1 MQQLSGLDATFL
13 YIESTRA
20 PMHVGGVYIF
30 EPPQKGDR
38 IDYYQF
44 RDFIESRLH
53 ISRVFRQRLVEAPLD
68 MSHPYWIEDPHF
80 DLEYHLQYVA
90 IPQPGG
96 SKELLDLA
104 ARIFSRTMDR
114 KRPLWE
120 LTIVEGLNIEGYP
133 KNSFALISKVH
144 HAAIDGG
151 SGAEMMGALL
161 SPSPKKSK
169 PTSEEEHYWESE
181 RIPTGIEIVAR
192 NYIKSVGTP
201 VKLAKFLYDAIGST
215 IDVAR
220 EAIGKWIEPPPMPFT
235 APTTL
240 FNAPVTPHRIFD
252 GANLDLERIKKM
264 KNIASTTVNNV
275 VLAICAGALRRYLK
289 DKNNLPKK
297 PLVAMAPV
305 SVRNEEEKG
314 TMGNKVSAMLVS
326 LATNEEDPLKRL
338 KLIHESASSSKVY
351 SRALGAD
358 KIMDLVPSEL
368 AALAAR
374 LYTETKVVEYIRPVY
389 NLVITNVPGPPIP
402 LYMGGAKLLTHYGT
416 APLIDGLGLLM
427 VVFSY
432 AGSITIS
439 ATSCRE
445 LMPDLDKFIAN
456 IYEAADELE
465 QTLEVLVA
473 AEEKLK
479 KSKEAKKV
487 VKAKDQK

>member
-13 YIESTRA
+13 YIESARA

-30 EPPQKGDR
+30 EPSEKGER
-38 IDYYQF
+38 IDYYKF

-68 MSHPYWIEDPHF
+68 MSHPYWIEDPNF
-80 DLEYHLQYVA
+80 DLEYHLQYMA

-96 SKELLDLA
+96 AKELLDLA

-161 SPSPKKSK
+161 NPSPKKPK
-169 PTSEEEHYWESE
+169 ATPDEEHYWEAE

-201 VKLAKFLYDAIGST
+201 VKLAKFLYEAVGNT

-220 EAIGKWIEPPPMPFT
+220 EAIGKWIEPPPMPFS

-252 GANLDLERIKKM
+252 GANLPLERIKKM
-264 KNIASTTVNNV
+264 KNIAGTTVNNV
-275 VLAICAGALRRYLK
+275 VLAICAGALRLYLK

-297 PLVAMAPV
+297 PLVAMAPI
-305 SVRNEEEKG
+305 SVRSEEEKG
-314 TMGNKVSAMLVS
+314 AMGNKVSAMLVS
-326 LATNEEDPLKRL
+326 LATNEEDPIKRL
-338 KLIHESASSSKVY
+338 MLIHESASSSKVY
-351 SRALGAD
+351 SKALGANT
-358 KIMDLVPSEL
+358 IMDLVPSEL

-402 LYMGGAKLLTHYGT
+402 LYMGGAKLLSHYGT

-445 LMPDLDKFIAN
+445 LMPDLNKFIEN
-456 IYEAADELE
+456 IYQSADELE
-465 QTLEVLVA
+465 KALEIVA
-473 AEEKLK
+473 VASEK
-479 KSKEAKKV
+479 AKKT
-487 VKAKDQK
+487 KKTKD

>member
-30 EPPQKGDR
+30 EPPKNDEKF
-38 IDYYQF
+38 DFYQF

-68 MSHPYWIEDPHF
+68 MSHPYWIEDPDF
-80 DLEYHLQYVA
+80 DIEYHLQYVA

-96 SKELLDLA
+96 AKELLDLA
-104 ARIFSRTMDR
+104 ARSFSRTMDR

-120 LTIVEGLNIEGYP
+120 LIIVEGLNIEGVP
-133 KNSFALISKVH
+133 PNSFALISKVH

-161 SPSPKKSK
+161 NPSPAKKSAQGK
-169 PTSEEEHYWESE
+169 DEEPYWESE
-181 RIPTGIEIVAR
+181 RIPTGIEIIAR

-201 VKLAKFLYDAIGST
+201 VKLAKFLYETVGNT

-220 EAIGKWIEPPPMPFT
+220 EAIAKWVEPPPMPFT

-252 GANLDLERIKKM
+252 GAKLPLERIKAM
-264 KNIASTTVNNV
+264 KNKANTTVNNV
-275 VLAICAGALRRYLK
+275 VLAVCAGALRRYLK

-297 PLVAMAPV
+297 PLVAMAPI
-305 SVRNEEEKG
+305 SVRNEEDKG
-314 TMGNKVSAMLVS
+314 AMGNKVSAMLVS

-338 KLIHESASSSKVY
+338 QLIHESATNSKVY
-351 SRALGAD
+351 SRAIGAD

-374 LYTETKVVEYIRPVY
+374 LYTKTKVVEYIRPVY

-402 LYMGGAKLLTHYGT
+402 LYMGGAKLLSHYGT
-416 APLIDGLGLLM
+416 APLVDGLGLLM

-445 LMPDLDKFIAN
+445 LMPDLDGFIEN
-456 IYEAADELE
+456 IYESAKELE
-465 QTLEVLVA
+465 DALGKLETA
-473 AEEKLK
+473 SK
-479 KSKEAKKV
+479 KTTARKSTKK
-487 VKAKDQK
+487 

>member
-13 YIESTRA
+13 YIESNRA

-30 EPPQKGDR
+30 EPSKDNER
-38 IDYYQF
+38 FDYYQF

-68 MSHPYWIEDPHF
+68 MSHPYWIEDPDF
-80 DLEYHLQYVA
+80 DLEYHLQHVA

-120 LTIVEGLNIEGYP
+120 LTIAEGLNIEGIP
-133 KNSFALISKVH
+133 PNSFALITKVH

-161 SPSPKKSK
+161 NPSPAKHPKDSD
-169 PTSEEEHYWESE
+169 EHHYWESE
-181 RIPTGIEIVAR
+181 RIPTGIEIIAR

-201 VKLAKFLYDAIGST
+201 IKLAKYLYEAVGNT
-215 IDVAR
+215 IDVAK
-220 EAIGKWIEPPPMPFT
+220 EAITKWIEPPPMPFT

-240 FNAPVTPHRIFD
+240 FNAPVTAHRIFD
-252 GANLDLERIKKM
+252 GANIPLEQIKKM
-264 KNIASTTVNNV
+264 KNLANTTVNNV

-305 SVRNEEEKG
+305 SVRSEEDKG
-314 TMGNKVSAMLVS
+314 SMGNKVSAMLVS
-326 LATNEEDPLKRL
+326 LATNEDDPFKRL
-338 KLIHESASSSKVY
+338 MLIHESATSSKVY
-351 SRALGAD
+351 SKAIGAD

-374 LYTETKVVEYIRPVY
+374 LYTRSKVVEYIRPIY
-389 NLVITNVPGPPIP
+389 NLVITNVPGPPVP
-402 LYMGGAKLLTHYGT
+402 LYMGGAKLLNHYGT
-416 APLIDGLGLLM
+416 APLVDGAGLLM

-432 AGSITIS
+432 AGNITIS

-445 LMPDLDKFIAN
+445 LMPDLDRFIEN
-456 IYEAADELE
+456 IYESAEELE
-465 QTLEVLVA
+465 QVLLTIDPK
-473 AEEKLK
+473 ELK
-479 KSKEAKKV
+479 RTKRENS
-487 VKAKDQK
+487 